1 MPEEKTYP
9 FRIHY
14 KKENG
19 QSGIYYI
26 RETNAG
32 FAVTAFLL
40 RTGNSRESIVSVEIS
55 YGRNWERVL

>member
-14 KKENG
+14 KKGNG

-55 YGRNWERVL
+55 YGRNWERGL